1 MPPTVEDRL
10 RDISEATAEI
20 EDVMRGANLLKFAS
34 DRRSRLLIE
43 RLLEIVCEASRTIPD
58 EVKQGEPSIDWRAM
72 IDFGN
77 LLRYA
82 YHTTKAEVTWDI
94 VQNHLPPLK
103 AFVERRIRASGR

>member
-10 RDISEATAEI
+10 RDILEAIGEI
-20 EDVMRGANLLKFAS
+20 QGLMQGVGLDQFTS
-34 DRRSRLLIE
+34 DRHKRLLIE

-58 EVKQGEPSIDWRAM
+58 HLKQEEPSIDWRKM

-77 LLRYA
+77 VLRHA
-82 YHTTKAEVTWDI
+82 YHTTKVELVWDV

-103 AFVERRIRASGR
+103 SLVERRVRASG